1 MKTEFTGIHHTAFA
15 THNIELTVKFWRDLL
30 GMRLVYAYGSP
41 GYRQYFFLISG
52 NNRISFFEWHDVEP
66 VRPRRHGDPV
76 KGSFIFDHIAI
87 GVADKNALW
96 EIMSRLDA
104 AGFHC
109 SDIIDHGCFLSIYSY
124 DPNGIPIEFSCE
136 VPGHDLFWNPV
147 MKDLAA
153 TSGFLTEPNPVPGQW
168 PKPEPVSEE
177 ERIIVPGEGK
187 DFFPEI
193 PDRTPQ
199 STQTSAAEGAMQVH
213 DVMHRGVYTTTEND
227 TIRSVAET
235 IASEKIS
242 GLPVVDD
249 NNRLVGVIS
258 EKDILK
264 ALLPGYTQ
272 FLDDP
277 AQALDF
283 QAMESS
289 YGGVLQKSVGEL
301 MSPSVISIEIDA
313 PVMKAAAQMDLH
325 GFRRIPVVDQD
336 RRLAGIIS
344 LSDIHQAIFVRELE
358 DASDR

>member
-1 MKTEFTGIHHTAFA
+1 M
-15 THNIELTVKFWRDLL
+15 
-30 GMRLVYAYGSP
+30 
-41 GYRQYFFLISG
+41 
-52 NNRISFFEWHDVEP
+52 
-66 VRPRRHGDPV
+66 

-136 VPGHDLFWNPV
+136 VPGHDLFWTPV

-193 PDRTPQ
+193 PDRTPL

>member
-15 THNIELTVKFWRDLL
+15 THDIELTVKFWRDLL

-41 GYRQYFFLISG
+41 GYRQYFFLVSG

-66 VRPRRHGDPV
+66 VQPRRHGDPV

-153 TSGFLTEPNPVPGQW
+153 TSGFLTESNPVPGQW

-177 ERIIVPGEGK
+177 ERVIVPGEGK

-199 STQTSAAEGAMQVH
+199 STQTSASEGAMQVR

-289 YGGVLQKSVGEL
+289 YVGVLQKSVGEL

-336 RRLAGIIS
+336 CRLAGIIS